1 MAKIIAVMN
10 EKGGVGK
17 TATATTLAYLLA
29 KRGHRTAL
37 IDFDGQGHSSII
49 FGVKNPNKLE
59 VTINT
64 LLCKLIEDKSLCD
77 DESLN
82 EDEPLI
88 GGEPLPAPESYI
100 IKSKCGVDLIP
111 SNSQLFTLERNLC
124 NANFRE
130 RILSQY
136 VDTIKDAYDYII
148 IDCMPQMGTP
158 MINVMMCAD
167 SIVIPTQA
175 ELLSAQGL
183 NELLKHYQSIRK
195 NSGHILRIDG
205 ILITM
210 DSPNTILSA
219 QVNQL
224 IQHGFAGKVPIFK
237 THIPRSI
244 KVAEAVLYHKTICE
258 FMPDNP
264 AAIAYEQFVD
274 ELLDGKAAQ
283 YGKELSAVG

>member
-1 MAKIIAVMN
+1 MAKIIAIMN

-17 TATATTLAYLLA
+17 SATATTLAYLLA
-29 KRGHRTAL
+29 RRGKKTCL

-49 FGVKNPNKLE
+49 YGVKNTNQLE

-64 LLCKLIEDKSLCD
+64 LLRMVI
-77 DESLN
+77 
-82 EDEPLI
+82 EDEPLP
-88 GGEPLPAPESYI
+88 EPDSYI
-100 IKSKCGVDLIP
+100 LKHESGVEVVP

-124 NANFRE
+124 NVDFRE

-136 VDTIKDAYDYII
+136 VDTIRDRYQYII

-167 SIVIPTQA
+167 SIIVPTQA
-175 ELLSAQGL
+175 ELLSTQGL
-183 NELLKHYQSIRK
+183 AELLKHYQVIRK
-195 NSGHILRIDG
+195 NSNHGLAIEG

-210 DSPNTILSA
+210 DSPNTIVSA
-219 QVNQL
+219 QVRAL
-224 IQHGFAGKVPIFK
+224 IEQGFAGMVPIFK

-258 FMPDNP
+258 YMPNNP
-264 AAIAYEQFVD
+264 AAIAYGQFV
-274 ELLDGKAAQ
+274 EEFLATEGSREEK
-283 YGKELSAVG
+283 GVCAVG

>member
-17 TATATTLAYLLA
+17 SATATTLAYLLA
-29 KRGHRTAL
+29 RRGKHTAL

-49 FGVKNPNKLE
+49 YGVKNTNKLE

-64 LLCKLIEDKSLCD
+64 LLRRMI
-77 DESLN
+77 
-82 EDEPLI
+82 EDEPLP
-88 GGEPLPAPESYI
+88 EPDSYI
-100 IKSKCGVDLIP
+100 IQHKSGVDVIP

-124 NANFRE
+124 NVDFRE
-130 RILSQY
+130 RILSGY
-136 VDTIKDAYDYII
+136 VETIRNRYEYII

-167 SIVIPTQA
+167 SIIVPTQA
-175 ELLSAQGL
+175 ELLSTQGL
-183 NELLKHYQSIRK
+183 AELLRHYQIIRR
-195 NSGHILRIDG
+195 NSNHKLHIEG

-210 DSPNTILSA
+210 DSPNTIVSM
-219 QVNQL
+219 QVRQL
-224 IQHGFAGKVPIFK
+224 IEQGFAGTVPIFR

-258 FMPDNP
+258 YMPDNP
-264 AAIAYEQFVD
+264 AALAYERFAD
-274 ELLDGKAAQ
+274 ELLGK
-283 YGKELSAVG
+283 GETEVGAVG

>member
-1 MAKIIAVMN
+1 MAKIIATIN

-17 TATATTLAYLLA
+17 TATATTLAYLLS

-49 FGVKNPNKLE
+49 LGVSNTNKLE

-64 LLCKLIEDKSLCD
+64 MLRKLVE
-77 DESLN
+77 
-82 EDEPLI
+82 
-88 GGEPLPAPESYI
+88 GEPLPALESYI
-100 IKSKCGVDLIP
+100 FKADNGVDLIP

-124 NANFRE
+124 NVDFRE
-130 RILSQY
+130 HILTQY
-136 VDTIKDAYDYII
+136 VDTIKDRYDYII

-167 SIVIPTQA
+167 SIIIPTQA

-183 NELLKHYQSIRK
+183 SEILKHYQIIQK
-195 NSGHILRIDG
+195 NSNHRLRIEG

-219 QVNQL
+219 QVNDM
-224 IQHGFAGKVPIFK
+224 IQRGFADKVPIFK

-244 KVAEAVLYHKTICE
+244 KVAESVGYHRTICE
-258 FMPDNP
+258 FLPENP

-274 ELLDGKAAQ
+274 ELLAGAHK
-283 YGKELSAVG
+283 KTVERSA